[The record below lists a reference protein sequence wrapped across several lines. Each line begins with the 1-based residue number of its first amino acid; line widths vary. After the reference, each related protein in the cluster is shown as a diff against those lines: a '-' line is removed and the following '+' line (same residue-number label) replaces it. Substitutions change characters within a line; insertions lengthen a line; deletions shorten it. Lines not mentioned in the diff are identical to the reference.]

1 MKASTQSIA
10 SLPPEQLRMLLPPFL
25 AAAIHGNPEVARKA
39 QESVTALLA
48 ESDDSTIQRTLKTW
62 STLGEQGY
70 KSYSAIPLMRALS
83 RAWMQHVLTPG
94 TVEGAEHLASVRG
107 QNQLWICNHRSYI
120 DTQAT
125 DALLSQVG
133 LDVLADDMLV
143 VAGPKVYSAPFRRL
157 AAAGLNTLLV
167 AQSTQIGH
175 NQAELTPRQVAEIA
189 INTLKLSQAW
199 RSERGP
205 VLLYPEGTRTRSG
218 RLGPFLRA
226 SARYARH
233 AEIIVP
239 MAIIGSDTLF
249 DLDEKMRP
257 CTVSLRIGQPF
268 APPKGKTAWLE
279 QAHAAVA
286 GLLPED
292 NQPIGDVLT

>member
-1 MKASTQSIA
+1 MNVSMQSIA
-10 SLPPEQLRMLLPPFL
+10 ALPPEQLRTLLPPFL
-25 AAAIHGNPEVARKA
+25 AASIEGDPESAKKA
-39 QESVTALLA
+39 QESVRALLS
-48 ESDDSTIQRTLKTW
+48 ETDDGAIQRTLKTW

-70 KSYSAIPLMRALS
+70 KSYSALPLMRELS
-83 RAWMQHVLTPG
+83 RSWMQHMLTPG

-107 QNQLWICNHRSYI
+107 QNQLWVCNHRSYI

-125 DALLSQVG
+125 DALLSQAG
-133 LDVLADDMLV
+133 WDYLADDMLV
-143 VAGPKVYSAPFRRL
+143 VAGPKVYSAAFRRI

-233 AEIIVP
+233 AEVIVP
-239 MAIIGSDTLF
+239 MAIVGSDKLF
-249 DLDEKMRP
+249 GLDEKMRP
-257 CTVSLRIGQPF
+257 CPVTLRIGQPF

-286 GLLPED
+286 ALLPPE
-292 NQPIGDVLT
+292 NQPEGDVLI

>member
-1 MKASTQSIA
+1 MTPSMDSIA
-10 SLPPEQLRMLLPPFL
+10 ALPPQQLRALLPSFL
-25 AAAIHGNPEVARKA
+25 GASILDAPETAAHA
-39 QESVTALLA
+39 QAAVKQLLA
-48 ESDDSTIQRTLKTW
+48 DTDDATLSRTLKAW
-62 STLGEQGY
+62 ATLGEQGY
-70 KSYSAIPLMRALS
+70 KSYSALPWMRALS
-83 RAWMQHVLTPG
+83 RAWMQRVVTPG
-94 TVEGAEHLASVRG
+94 AVEGAEHLSTVRG
-107 QNQLWICNHRSYI
+107 QNQLWVCNHRSYI

-125 DALLSQVG
+125 DALLTQAG
-133 LDVLADDMLV
+133 LEMLADDMLV
-143 VAGPKVYSAPFRRL
+143 VAGPKVYSDPFRRI

-199 RSERGP
+199 RAERGP
-205 VLLYPEGTRTRSG
+205 VLLYPEGTRTRTG

-233 AEIIVP
+233 AEVIVP
-239 MAIIGSDTLF
+239 MAIIGSDALF
-249 DLDEKMRP
+249 GLDEKIRP
-257 CTVSLRIGQPF
+257 SPVTLRIGQPF
-268 APPKGKTAWLE
+268 QPPKGKTAWLE

-292 NQPIGDVLT
+292 NQPQGEVLI

>member
-1 MKASTQSIA
+1 MKASMQSIA
-10 SLPPEQLRMLLPPFL
+10 SLPPEQLRTLLPPFL
-25 AAAIHGNPEVARKA
+25 AAAIQGNPAVADLA
-39 QESVTALLA
+39 QQSVTDLLA
-48 ESDDSTIQRTLKTW
+48 ESDDGAIQRTLKTW

-70 KSYSAIPLMRALS
+70 KSYSAIPLMRELS
-83 RAWMQHVLTPG
+83 RAWMHHVLTPG
-94 TVEGAEHLASVRG
+94 AVEGAEHLSSVRG
-107 QNQLWICNHRSYI
+107 RNQLWICNHRSYI

-125 DALLSQVG
+125 DALLNQAG
-133 LDVLADDMLV
+133 LDILADDMLV

-205 VLLYPEGTRTRSG
+205 VLLYPEGTRTRTG

-233 AEIIVP
+233 AQVIVP
-239 MAIIGSDTLF
+239 MAITGTDRLF
-249 DLDEKMRP
+249 GLDEKMRP
-257 CTVSLRIGQPF
+257 CSVTLRIGQPF

-286 GLLPED
+286 GLLPEE
-292 NQPIGDVLT
+292 NQPNGDVLI